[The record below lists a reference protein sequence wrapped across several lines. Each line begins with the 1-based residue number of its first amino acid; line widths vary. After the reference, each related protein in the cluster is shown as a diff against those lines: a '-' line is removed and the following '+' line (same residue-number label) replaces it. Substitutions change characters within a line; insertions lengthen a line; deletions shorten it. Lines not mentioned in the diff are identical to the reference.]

1 MVIYRGTGA
10 DDRYTNVTPEPL
22 LAYGYGGNDNFWG
35 NSAADSLYGG
45 SGNDALFGR
54 GEDDYLVGGAGNDYL
69 YGDTGDDSLY
79 GGYRHDTLYGD
90 YGNDILYGGDG
101 HDRLTGEQDN
111 DILLGGRGN
120 DLLVGY
126 ISDITSTDFD
136 TLTGGAGA
144 DTFVLGE
151 SDTRQYSVY
160 VFVGYQGDGYA
171 TITDFSRRQ
180 GDQIQ
185 VAGSIT
191 DYSLDKSV
199 NLSGGSALDT
209 GIYYGDDLI
218 AVVQDTTKVY
228 LSVDFNFV

>member
-1 MVIYRGTGA
+1 MVIYRGTAA
-10 DDRYTNVTPEPL
+10 DDRYTNVTDEPL
-22 LAYGYGGNDNFWG
+22 SAYGYGGNDNFWG

-45 SGNDALFGR
+45 MGDDSLFGG

-69 YGDTGDDSLY
+69 NGYTGDDSLY
-79 GGYRHDTLYGD
+79 GRYGNDTLYGD
-90 YGNDILYGGDG
+90 YGNDILSGGDG
-101 HDRLTGEQDN
+101 NDTLTGTQGDY
-111 DILLGGRGN
+111 ILLDGRGN
-120 DLLVGY
+120 DSLVGY
-126 ISDITSTDFD
+126 SSYITSIDFD

-144 DTFVLGE
+144 DTFVLGD
-151 SDTRQYSVY
+151 SDRTPSSVY
-160 VFVGYQGDGYA
+160 LFVGYQGDGYA

-180 GDQIQ
+180 GDKIQ

-218 AVVQDTTKVY
+218 AVVQDTTRVY